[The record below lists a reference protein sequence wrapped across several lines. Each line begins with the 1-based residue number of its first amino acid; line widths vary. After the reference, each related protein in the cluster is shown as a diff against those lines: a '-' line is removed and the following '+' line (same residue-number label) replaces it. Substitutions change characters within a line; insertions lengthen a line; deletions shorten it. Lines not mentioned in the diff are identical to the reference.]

1 MAEMVST
8 GAGTALMAAG
18 MAILG
23 YTTYLAMIRAGVLNG
38 FVRTVVL
45 VPAAVVMLLSG
56 LVLVVR

>member
-1 MAEMVST
+1 VAEVVST
-8 GAGTALMAAG
+8 GAGAALMAGG

-23 YTTYLAMIRAGVLNG
+23 YTTYLAMIRAGVLHG

-45 VPAAVVMLLSG
+45 VPTAVAMLLSG